1 MNTNLNMTNEPDD
14 IETLLPWH
22 AAGTLSPRDARRVE
36 EALARDPALAKRYAL
51 VREELGEAIR
61 LNESLGA
68 PSTRAMDALFKKI
81 DAEPARRPRVSLNL
95 AQRASEFFASLSP
108 RTLAWSATGAAVAIL
123 LQAGLLAGLVL
134 NKEAAPGGYQTASS
148 PAAAVAEGSFAM
160 VRFAA
165 QASSADITEFLQ
177 ANNLT
182 MAGGPLPGGLYRV
195 RVSESKMP
203 KDQLTDR
210 LRQLQQDRR
219 IELIAAVE

>member
-1 MNTNLNMTNEPDD
+1 MNTNLNTTNEPDD

-22 AAGTLSPRDARRVE
+22 ATGTLSPRDARRVE
-36 EALARDPALAKRYAL
+36 DALARNPELAKRYAL

-61 LNESLGA
+61 SNESLGA

-108 RTLAWSATGAAVAIL
+108 RTLAWSATGAAIAIM
-123 LQAGLLAGLVL
+123 LQAGLLGVLVL
-134 NKEAAPGGYQTASS
+134 NKEAAPGNYETASA
-148 PAAAVAEGSFAM
+148 PGAAETDGSFAM

-165 QASSADITEFLQ
+165 QASSTDITAFLQ

-182 MAGGPLPGGLYRV
+182 MSGGPLPGGLYRV

-203 KDQLTDR
+203 KQQLADR
-210 LRQLQQDRR
+210 LKQLQQDRR

>member
-1 MNTNLNMTNEPDD
+1 MKTNMNMTNEPDE

-22 AAGTLSPRDARRVE
+22 AAGTLSPREARRVE
-36 EALARDPALAKRYAL
+36 DALARDPDLAKRYAL

-68 PSTRAMDALFKKI
+68 PSARAMDALFEKI
-81 DAEPARRPRVSLNL
+81 DAEPARKPRVSLNL

-134 NKEAAPGGYQTASS
+134 NKETAPGGYQTASS
-148 PAAAVAEGSFAM
+148 PGATVTDGSFAM
-160 VRFAA
+160 IRFAA
-165 QASSADITEFLQ
+165 QASSADITAFLQ
-177 ANNLT
+177 ANDLT
-182 MAGGPLPGGLYRV
+182 MAGGPLPGSLYRV

-203 KDQLTDR
+203 KDQLAER